1 MHDFQA
7 TLQKAEAGKD
17 LTREDVVTLLS
28 ADGPEETKLLFEAA
42 NRVREKCLGDEVH
55 LRGII
60 EFSNHCERNCHY
72 CGLRFG
78 NAELQRYRIE
88 PEQIVEIARRAT
100 HLGYR
105 TIVLQSG
112 EDPWYTAETLAGVV
126 RRLKDELQVAV
137 TVCVGDRSRED
148 YEAWKEA
155 GADRYLLKHETR
167 DEKLFARLRPGT
179 RFEDRALR
187 LGWLREL
194 GYQVGSGSMV
204 GLPGQTIGS
213 IAEDLLFLR
222 DLDVEMAGIGPFI
235 PHPETPL
242 SDTEGGTLEMTLK
255 AVATARLL
263 MPWTHLPATTAV
275 GSIDKMGR
283 QKALGC
289 GANVVMPN
297 ITPGAYRDRYQI
309 YPNKICLNEEPEH
322 CRPCIEGIIRS
333 VGRKVGT
340 GYGHSP
346 KHGSWAR
353 TGKAIGEVTGRVMGA
368 VTVGTTGNMSGE
380 VTGEAAKLRAGEGAR

>member
-1 MHDFQA
+1 MNDFQA
-7 TLQKAEAGKD
+7 TLKKAEAGRN
-17 LTREDVVTLLS
+17 LTRPDVVTLLS
-28 ADGPEETKLLFEAA
+28 ADGPEETKELFDAA
-42 NRVREKCLGDEVH
+42 NRVRQKYMGDEVH

-60 EFSNHCERNCHY
+60 EFSNHCDRNCLY
-72 CGLRFG
+72 CGLRCG
-78 NAELQRYRIE
+78 NTRLQRYRIE
-88 PEQIVEIARRAT
+88 PDQIVEIARRAT
-100 HLGYR
+100 WLGYR

-112 EDPWYTAETLAGVV
+112 EDPWYTAETLAGVI
-126 RRLKDELQVAV
+126 RRLKNDLEVAV

-179 RFEDRALR
+179 RFEERESR
-187 LGWLREL
+187 LKWLREL
-194 GYQVGSGSMV
+194 GYQVGSGNMV
-204 GLPGQTIGS
+204 GLPGQSVES
-213 IAEDLLFLR
+213 IADDLLFLR

-242 SDTEGGTLEMTLK
+242 ATAAGGTLEMTLK
-255 AVATARLL
+255 TLATARLL
-263 MPWTHLPATTAV
+263 MPWAHLPATTAV

-283 QKALGC
+283 QQALGC

-297 ITPGAYRDRYQI
+297 ITPGAYRERYQI

-346 KHGSWAR
+346 KRGAWAE
-353 TGKAIGEVTGRVMGA
+353 TGDAAGETAKFRMGEV
-368 VTVGTTGNMSGE
+368 
-380 VTGEAAKLRAGEGAR
+380 AK